1 MEINTGIK
9 ARIFVFVNSWRSGK
23 DGKLSRFSYSERL
36 SISAPRFQAALIK
49 ERSPKWTYILF
60 SNYLILRSFRNI
72 KIVSSLLKAFLLR
85 HTGTVLPGY
94 FTKCLNPSFN
104 CWVEFENKSISKWK
118 SLIVETM
125 WCLVQYLLLPCI
137 SHKILVNNQICWK
150 RKLNLNINPTHPK
163 INFYNSP
170 YCFLYVSYKMTW
182 RICLATG
189 AS

>member
-9 ARIFVFVNSWRSGK
+9 ARIFVFVNSGRSGK

-36 SISAPRFQAALIK
+36 SRSAPRFQAALIK
-49 ERSPKWTYILF
+49 ERSPRWRYILL

-72 KIVSSLLKAFLLR
+72 KIVRLLLKAFLLR

-104 CWVEFENKSISKWK
+104 CWVEFENKSISRWK
-118 SLIVETM
+118 SLILETM
-125 WCLVQYLLLPCI
+125 WCLVQLLPFI

-150 RKLNLNINPTHPK
+150 GKLNLDINPTHPK